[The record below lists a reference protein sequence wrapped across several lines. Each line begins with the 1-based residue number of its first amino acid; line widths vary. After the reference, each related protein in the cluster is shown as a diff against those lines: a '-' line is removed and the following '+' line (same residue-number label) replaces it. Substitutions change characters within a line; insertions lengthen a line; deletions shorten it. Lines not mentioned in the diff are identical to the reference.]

1 MLILPFK
8 QILKTI
14 NLLSDLM
21 CVFVRQVFNIQDSSM
36 QVCVHICLRAL
47 KKRKLVFSG
56 QFENKINYLEKSKME
71 KFQIAN

>member
-47 KKRKLVFSG
+47 KKR
-56 QFENKINYLEKSKME
+56 
-71 KFQIAN
+71 